1 MRPPVAP
8 CPSAWKPTTPLPLK
22 SPDAPPA
29 CAPACTFAEIAS
41 AVISPPKIRTDET
54 SAEAR
59 ATAFRSPI
67 VVDAAAEV
75 APVVITEPS
84 LGYANPPVYA
94 GLPLGGAWTAAVP
107 PPVVMRMAQ
116 ALADAPGV

>member
-1 MRPPVAP
+1 MRPPPAP
-8 CPSAWKPTTPLPLK
+8 WPSAWNPTTPLPLK
-22 SPDAPPA
+22 SPAAPPA

-41 AVISPPKIRTDET
+41 AVISPPKIRTDDT

-59 ATAFRSPI
+59 AMALRSPI
-67 VVDAAAEV
+67 VVDAAAEA

-84 LGYANPPVYA
+84 PGYEKPPVYA
-94 GLPLGGAWTAAVP
+94 GLPLGGAWTATVP
-107 PPVVMRMAQ
+107 PPVVMRMAH